1 MEFHMDQFGKDNCGY
16 WGTHLFGPRGGH
28 PTIFHLDGRG
38 DGQHRTSTKRVF
50 GNLTGLLD

>member
-1 MEFHMDQFGKDNCGY
+1 MEFHMDTFGAKNCSY
-16 WGTHLFGPRGGH
+16 WGTYLFGPKGGH

-38 DGQHRTSTKRVF
+38 DGQHMTSTKRVY